1 MENATKALLIAAA
14 VLVAIIIISLGV
26 YVVSLAQNQM
36 KGAESGLNDVEIQS
50 FNSTYKSYEGTS
62 VSGTKVKALVDAVY
76 NHNLTESDE
85 SRKIEMEERTLQV
98 VMTTMGNMEYARGK
112 SSGRKN
118 TLQLM
123 NQAMTW
129 SGISNETIQHIMQA
143 YRQLEK
149 VDKL

>member
-85 SRKIEMEERTLQV
+85 SRKIELVDGT
-98 VMTTMGNMEYARGK
+98 N
-112 SSGRKN
+112 S
-118 TLQLM
+118 
-123 NQAMTW
+123 
-129 SGISNETIQHIMQA
+129 TILA
-143 YRQLEK
+143 N
-149 VDKL
+149 

>member
-1 MENATKALLIAAA
+1 M
-14 VLVAIIIISLGV
+14 
-26 YVVSLAQNQM
+26 
-36 KGAESGLNDVEIQS
+36 
-50 FNSTYKSYEGTS
+50 
-62 VSGTKVKALVDAVY
+62 
-76 NHNLTESDE
+76 
-85 SRKIEMEERTLQV
+85 RKIEMEERTLQV
-98 VMTTMGNMEYARGK
+98 VMSTMGNMEYARDK

>member
-85 SRKIEMEERTLQV
+85 SRKIELVDGTNATILAKEQEDPTQKPAIK
-98 VMTTMGNMEYARGK
+98 TGK
-112 SSGRKN
+112 RYSV
-118 TLQLM
+118 TC
-123 NQAMTW
+123 
-129 SGISNETIQHIMQA
+129 
-143 YRQLEK
+143 
-149 VDKL
+149 VP